1 MTSLFVTLTYAT
13 GRVPITSGMK
23 GHAMSLRKTDVQ
35 KFMKRLRKIEQGN
48 NSIKYFAVGE
58 YGSKGE
64 RPHYHA
70 IIFNANRENIER
82 AWALDNKKI
91 GEIHIGSVTEA
102 SIVYTL
108 KYMCKHMR
116 IRKDDPYGREREFR
130 LMSKGM
136 GEDYVTEQMKKWHL
150 QDPVERMYIP
160 LKDGKKI
167 AMPRYYKDRIY
178 TEKQRGI
185 IAAAQR
191 VRLNKEDE
199 KLRAEVENY
208 ELHMMNVK
216 EAQYKKHE
224 YRSKTRQKL

>member
-1 MTSLFVTLTYAT
+1 
-13 GRVPITSGMK
+13 
-23 GHAMSLRKTDVQ
+23 
-35 KFMKRLRKIEQGN
+35 MKRLRKLHEKQNDSNIPSDKHASN
-48 NSIKYFAVGE
+48 IKYFAVGE

-70 IIFNANRENIER
+70 IIFNADRERIER
-82 AWALDNKKI
+82 AWALENKKI

-116 IRKDDPYGREREFR
+116 IKKDDPYGREREFR

-136 GEDYVTEQMKKWHL
+136 GEAYVTEQMKKWHL
-150 QDPVERMYIP
+150 ADPVERMYIP
-160 LKDGKKI
+160 LKDGKKV

-178 TEKQRGI
+178 NEKQRGI

-199 KLRAEVENY
+199 KLRSEVENY
-208 ELHMMNVK
+208 ELHMMNLK

-224 YRSKTRQKL
+224 YRSKTRQKI